1 MEGMFPQQKG
11 MEDFQH
17 KLWYHLAL
25 MADYKLDIDYPFEI
39 VPRSTE
45 KPDRLPYDTVKIKYR
60 HYGKLLERLIAQLP
74 DYPEGEE
81 KQELVAQTLMQMKR
95 SMAQW
100 NINATNDM
108 KILDDLR
115 DYTRGAV
122 EGDLLMLQQEEK
134 PAQPAKKQSSAKK
147 KKK

>member
-1 MEGMFPQQKG
+1 M
-11 MEDFQH
+11 D
-17 KLWYHLAL
+17 
-25 MADYKLDIDYPFEI
+25 
-39 VPRSTE
+39 
-45 KPDRLPYDTVKIKYR
+45 
-60 HYGKLLERLIAQLP
+60 RLIAQLP